1 MDNVTHSLLGAA
13 LATFALPTAVLPRQR
28 TLFLAAG
35 ILASNAPDLDLLYVG
50 IMPPPLG
57 YLLHHRGHTHTLAG
71 LAGLGALFGLAAL
84 AIPALRR
91 LIRANGVRLAL
102 LIAVALVSHV
112 LLDAC
117 NSYGVHALYP
127 IDTGWYYGDS
137 LFIIEPWL
145 WLLLAA
151 ALPWHALSR
160 LAGGTLLALVSLLG
174 VSLAIV
180 GIVPILSIAAMAAT
194 GAAIAWG
201 ARGMA
206 RQTRAGAALLA
217 SVLFVAGMFGLSR
230 AARAE
235 AYTAMAP
242 RVRGAIV
249 DIVLSPNPA
258 APLCWAVIGVERDPR
273 AGELALH
280 RGTLSLLPAWQS
292 PERCATHR
300 LLNRPIAIDRAD
312 DAGRATSNGTNGG
325 GNGGLDG
332 GRDGNGSEGRNGG
345 DEHDGRHAV
354 NRGDDGRS
362 GNDVNRSDGRIAWS
376 DEIREPL
383 QALRD
388 RRQRDCRVRAWLQFG
403 RAPFIRQGA
412 LVDLRF
418 ENGTRGNFSAMP
430 LGPAGDI
437 VSCPP
442 YVTPWATPRADLL
455 DTP

>member
-91 LIRANGVRLAL
+91 LIRGNGARLSL

-127 IDTGWYYGDS
+127 IDAGWYYGDS

-160 LAGGTLLALVSLLG
+160 LAGGTLLALIALLG
-174 VSLAIV
+174 VSLAIA

-206 RQTRAGAALLA
+206 RQTRAGAALMA

-258 APLCWAVIGVERDPR
+258 APLCWAVIGVEHDPR
-273 AGELALH
+273 TGELALH

-292 PERCATHR
+292 PERCTTHR

-312 DAGRATSNGTNGG
+312 DAGRATSSGTNGG
-325 GNGGLDG
+325 T
-332 GRDGNGSEGRNGG
+332 NGSGSEESIGGDGRTRGDVQTGGDDREGRTPVS
-345 DEHDGRHAV
+345 R
-354 NRGDDGRS
+354 
-362 GNDVNRSDGRIAWS
+362 GNDIGRGNDRIAWS

-388 RRQRDCRVRAWLQFG
+388 LRQRDCRVRAWLQFG
-403 RAPFIRQGA
+403 RAPFIRHGA

-418 ENGTRGNFSAMP
+418 ENGTRGNFSALP

-437 VSCPP
+437 VRCPP
-442 YVTPWATPRADLL
+442 YITPWATPRADLL